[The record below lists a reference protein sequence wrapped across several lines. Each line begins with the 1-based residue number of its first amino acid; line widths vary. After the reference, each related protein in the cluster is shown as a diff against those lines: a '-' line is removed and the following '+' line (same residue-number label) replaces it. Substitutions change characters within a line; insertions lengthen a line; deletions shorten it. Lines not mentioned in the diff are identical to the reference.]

1 MTGEEIVLVPPHV
14 HPTQDE
20 HIDVLEGVFTLYVDG
35 RWETAGPGD
44 TVRMRG
50 TSRTPSTTPLA
61 PVLTPRNG
69 SPAAWRSRTPGR
81 RR

>member
-44 TVRMRG
+44 TVRM
-50 TSRTPSTTPLA
+50 
-61 PVLTPRNG
+61 PRNI
-69 SPAAWRSRTPGR
+69 PHA
-81 RR
+81 

>member
-20 HIDVLEGVFTLYVDG
+20 HNYVLEGGLTLYVDG

-44 TVRMRG
+44 TVRMPRNI
-50 TSRTPSTTPLA
+50 RTPTTTPLA